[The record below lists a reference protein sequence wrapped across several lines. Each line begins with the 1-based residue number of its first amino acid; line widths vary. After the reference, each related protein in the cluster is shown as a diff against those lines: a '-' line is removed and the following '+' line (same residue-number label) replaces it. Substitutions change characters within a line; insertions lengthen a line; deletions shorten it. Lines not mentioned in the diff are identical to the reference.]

1 MKSKVKKVK
10 SMAEVTKGYEKFM
23 EGKELR
29 KDGKEQ
35 FEKAISKAVKPK
47 KKLKRLG

>member
-1 MKSKVKKVK
+1 MKARKKEK

-29 KDGKEQ
+29 KDGKKQ
-35 FEKAISKAVKPK
+35 FDKAIAKASKPK
-47 KKLKRLG
+47 SK